1 METAARRTGWI
12 VMYVLAALLALMA
25 ARYFAPGM
33 PDAFQPEVY
42 ADYSWVIR
50 AHIAGGIVAILTGPM
65 QFWSGFRDRHRD
77 WHKRIGL
84 AYMAGVALGASAGL
98 VMATVSWGGMVTH
111 AGFAMLAVAWGG
123 TTFIAYRR
131 IRAGSWQTHR
141 EWMIRS
147 YAVAF
152 AFVMLRVEL
161 VSLQG
166 LGVPEL
172 EAYQTVSWL
181 CWVPNL
187 IVAEL
192 YIGWWR
198 NRQALAPTSRPSA

>member
-1 METAARRTGWI
+1 MWMETTARRTGWI
-12 VMYVLAALLALMA
+12 VMYLLALTLALMS
-25 ARYFAPGM
+25 ARYFMPGM
-33 PDAFQPEVY
+33 PDAFQPDVY
-42 ADYSWVIR
+42 LDYSWVIR
-50 AHIAGGIVAILTGPM
+50 AHIAGGITAVLAGPM
-65 QFWSGFRDRHRD
+65 QFWSGFRDRHRK

-84 AYMAGVALGASAGL
+84 TYLAGAALGTSAGL

-111 AGFAMLAVAWGG
+111 AGFTMMALAWGG
-123 TTFIAYRR
+123 ATFIAYRR
-131 IRAGSWQTHR
+131 IRGGDWRSHR

-147 YAVAF
+147 YAVALG
-152 AFVMLRVEL
+152 FVMLRVEFL
-161 VSLQG
+161 TLQG
-166 LGVPEL
+166 LGVPEM

-198 NRQALAPTSRPSA
+198 SRHGLVPGSAE

>member
-1 METAARRTGWI
+1 METTARRTGWI
-12 VMYVLAALLALMA
+12 VMYVLALILALMS
-25 ARYFAPGM
+25 ARYFMPGM

-42 ADYSWVIR
+42 LDYSWVIR
-50 AHIAGGIVAILTGPM
+50 AHIAGGIVAVLAGPL
-65 QFWSGFRDRHRD
+65 QFWPGFRDRHRT
-77 WHKRIGL
+77 WHKRVGL
-84 AYMAGVALGASAGL
+84 TYLVGVAVGAPAGL

-111 AGFAMLAVAWGG
+111 TGFAMMALAWGG
-123 TTFIAYRR
+123 VTIVAYLR
-131 IRAGSWQTHR
+131 IRGGNWPSHR

-147 YAVAF
+147 YAVTL
-152 AFVMLRVEL
+152 AFVMLRVEF
-161 VSLQG
+161 VTLQG

-187 IVAEL
+187 IVAEI

-198 NRQALAPTSRPSA
+198 SRARLASGGAD